1 MNLERR
7 TSHSEPL
14 EAVAL
19 KNCDYRRIL
28 IIKPS
33 SLGDVV
39 HALPTL
45 QALRARFPRASIAWL
60 VKQQWAG
67 LLERAEGLDEVWPL
81 QPGVTGWLSEVPRLR
96 AAGFELVVD
105 LQGLFRSGAMAW
117 LTGCPA
123 RIGFAAGREGS
134 PAFYTHRVP
143 MSTAYLHAVDRY
155 LLVAAAVGASI
166 EPTPEFRLRPLPEDR
181 REVAALLD
189 RYGLQP
195 DGPWM
200 AMSVSARW
208 LTKRWPLEC
217 FAATAD
223 RVQQEGLAAVVLI
236 GGPEDRP
243 MMRTV
248 KQLMRTKAVD
258 LTGATGLGL
267 LPALLESAA
276 LLLANDSGPLHVA
289 AAVGTPVVT
298 FYGPTSPVL
307 SGPYG
312 NGHRVLTSE
321 VPCRPCFSRT
331 CRNTIRLQCLKSI
344 APEQAM
350 EAVRRLL
357 RARSEQAVL

>member
-1 MNLERR
+1 M
-7 TSHSEPL
+7 
-14 EAVAL
+14 
-19 KNCDYRRIL
+19 KNGDDQRIL

-45 QALRARFPRASIAWL
+45 QALRARFPRAHIAWL

-67 LLERAEGLDEVWPL
+67 LLERAEGLDQVWPL
-81 QPGVTGWLSEVPRLR
+81 KPGVTGWLSEVPRLR
-96 AAGFELVVD
+96 AAGFGLAVD

-117 LTGCPA
+117 LAGCPA

-134 PAFYTHRVP
+134 PAFYTHRVS
-143 MSTAYLHAVDRY
+143 MTSSYLHAVDRY
-155 LLVAAAVGASI
+155 LQVAAALGASI

-181 REVAALLD
+181 REVADLLSCH
-189 RYGLQP
+189 GLQP
-195 DGPWM
+195 GEPWM
-200 AMSVSARW
+200 ALSVSARW
-208 LTKRWPLEC
+208 VTKRWPPEF

-223 RVQQEGLAAVVLI
+223 RIQQERLAAVVLI
-236 GGPEDRP
+236 GGPADRP
-243 MMRTV
+243 MVESV
-248 KQLMRTKAVD
+248 KQLMQTKPAD
-258 LTGATGLGL
+258 LTGLTGLSL

-289 AAVGTPVVT
+289 AAIGTPVVT
-298 FYGPTSPVL
+298 VYGPTSPVL
-307 SGPYG
+307 NGPYG

-331 CRNTIRLQCLKSI
+331 CRSDIRLQCLKSI
-344 APEQAM
+344 APDQVV

-357 RARSEQAVL
+357 QAKLHAAAL